1 MRDQILQ
8 ILKGYPGV
16 KAELVGKFWKVSVG
30 PYGGARENGVSLAH
44 DLKAQYDYHQDEYNR
59 HQSATVPPQPLT
71 TPLAPVAPA
80 TDYEAIIAGLKA
92 QLAQALA
99 PEPLEADD
107 LPIPEFLKTPE
118 PVPSELSDIIDYAD
132 TPVESNEKLLVRLRE
147 VLGLIGLA
155 EDAGG
160 RAAPELYRKKDR
172 LESGIRWNR
181 GRLAGTI

>member
-1 MRDQILQ
+1 MKNQIEAVLS
-8 ILKGYPGV
+8 GV
-16 KAELVGKFWKVSVG
+16 KDKAINKVGHLWQIRVG
-30 PYGGARENGVSLAH
+30 ARAGARENGISLAR
-44 DLKAQYDYHQDEYNR
+44 DLLKEHREDIGEI
-59 HQSATVPPQPLT
+59 PPQPLT
-71 TPLAPVAPA
+71 APLAPVAPA
-80 TDYEAIIAGLKA
+80 TDYERIIEELKA
-92 QLAQALA
+92 QLAEARA

-160 RAAPELYRKKDR
+160 RAAAELYRKKDR

-181 GRLAGTI
+181 GRLAGTL